1 MGHVKKYVTNARI
14 LPTDGQTLLTDK
26 LRELGRRSRQYNPAD
41 FAILHDRSSNFLR
54 RNKTLILLLK
64 NLTSYGQEKRTNCGT
79 CKEKIYSSS
88 IIRSK
93 IVTAVKSTVT
103 KIP

>member
-41 FAILHDRSSNFLR
+41 FAILHDRSSNFL
-54 RNKTLILLLK
+54 
-64 NLTSYGQEKRTNCGT
+64 KR
-79 CKEKIYSSS
+79 KEQ
-88 IIRSK
+88 
-93 IVTAVKSTVT
+93 TAAPAKKKFIQALSFEVKL
-103 KIP
+103 